1 MKQATFITGPYISC
15 QRLWK
20 WQPLFS
26 TILYKLLVG
35 VVVAIRSVYVPPN
48 AKESMANRQEVS
60 RAALYCLI
68 VNSAGNLQIV
78 L

>member
-1 MKQATFITGPYISC
+1 MTNTFIT
-15 QRLWK
+15 L
-20 WQPLFS
+20 LH
-26 TILYKLLVG
+26 KLPFV